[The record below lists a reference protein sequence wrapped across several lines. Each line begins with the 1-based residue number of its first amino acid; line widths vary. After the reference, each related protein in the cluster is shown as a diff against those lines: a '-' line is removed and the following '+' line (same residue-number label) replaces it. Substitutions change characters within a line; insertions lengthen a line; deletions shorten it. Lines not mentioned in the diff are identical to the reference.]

1 MKIGIGSDHRGY
13 LKKQNVIKILQ
24 TLGYD
29 VIDYGT
35 NSEDSVDYPDFAF
48 KVSEDVRDNKLQFG
62 VLICANGIGMAIA
75 SNKVKNIR
83 CAKVSNVSEAKHSR
97 IDNNCNVI
105 ALGSDLSISDIE
117 EILTTFFNTKFN
129 NEERFVRRI
138 KKVDNYEH

>member
-35 NSEDSVDYPDFAF
+35 NSEENVDYPDFAF
-48 KVSEDVRDNKLQFG
+48 KVSEDVRDNKIQFG

-75 SNKVKNIR
+75 SNKVKSIR
-83 CAKVSNVSEAKHSR
+83 CAKVSNVLEAIHSR

-105 ALGSDLSISDIE
+105 ALGSDLLLSDME

>member
-13 LKKQNVIKILQ
+13 LKKQKVIKILKQ
-24 TLGYD
+24 LGYN

-35 NSEDSVDYPDFAF
+35 NSEESVDYPDFAF
-48 KVSEDVRDNKLQFG
+48 KVSEDVRDNKIQFG

-75 SNKVKNIR
+75 SNKVNKIR
-83 CAKVSNVSEAKHSR
+83 CAKVSNVDEAKHSR
-97 IDNNCNVI
+97 IDNDCNVI
-105 ALGSDLSISDIE
+105 AIGSDLSIIKIKK
-117 EILTTFFNTKFN
+117 ILTTFFNTKFN